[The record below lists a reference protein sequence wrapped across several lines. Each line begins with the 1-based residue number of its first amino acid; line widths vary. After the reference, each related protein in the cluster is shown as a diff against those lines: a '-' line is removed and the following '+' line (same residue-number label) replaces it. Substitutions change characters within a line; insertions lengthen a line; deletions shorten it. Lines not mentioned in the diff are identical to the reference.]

1 MYVYTGFVLP
11 GIWGGGAGRGGSP
24 PNQPKICSFLPSAPL
39 PHHPSPSIQPNKN
52 IKASFLAVVIA
63 PEPFLFYLYTLWK
76 DRSC

>member
-11 GIWGGGAGRGGSP
+11 GIWGGGSP
-24 PNQPKICSFLPSAPL
+24 PNQPKMCSFLPSAPL
-39 PHHPSPSIQPNKN
+39 PHHPSPSIQPNKK